1 MFQSS
6 RSQRCYLE
14 ENSYLPLNEASF
26 RECNARRR
34 GAVGNLCE
42 QPDNHFL
49 WDHAICT
56 WTCLIQHL
64 QRCIAGGNKSNQNL
78 TLWSTYE
85 TKKTMTWLMMNI
97 LCGRL

>member
-34 GAVGNLCE
+34 GAAGNLCE

-85 TKKTMTWLMMNI
+85 TKK
-97 LCGRL
+97 R